1 LDVIFEFL
9 VGVLLLA
16 IDAELEFAFFGP
28 QHDGLSLHA
37 PDHVEGRLGTA
48 AQGHFER
55 VFADALLDGLAQ
67 LVLDFEEAIRRAQA
81 ANALMGALV
90 VVMLDP
96 QADALAGL
104 LEVVE
109 LGAAEEFAP
118 DGVPEP
124 LDLAQRHRVVGP

>member
-1 LDVIFEFL
+1 M
-9 VGVLLLA
+9 LLA
-16 IDAELEFAFFGP
+16 IDAELEFALFGP
-28 QHDGLSLHA
+28 QHDGLTLHA
-37 PDHVEGRLGTA
+37 PDHVEGSLGTA

-67 LVLDFEEAIRRAQA
+67 LVLDFEEAVRRAQA

-124 LDLAQRHRVVGP
+124 LDLAKSHRVVGP

>member
-1 LDVIFEFL
+1 MDVIFKFL
-9 VGVLLLA
+9 VGGLLLA

-67 LVLDFEEAIRRAQA
+67 LVLDLEEAVRRAQA
-81 ANALMGALV
+81 ANALMRALV
-90 VVMLDP
+90 IVMLDP

-109 LGAAEEFAP
+109 LGAAEEFSP

-124 LDLAQRHRVVGP
+124 FDLAQRHRVVGP